1 MEEHIIWYMLGEL
14 AQEVEKIAPFLV
26 GDDSNSYKSLDYIAL
41 LCAKVEMLEREVME
55 LKGR

>member
-26 GDDSNSYKSLDYIAL
+26 GDDSNGYKSLDYIAL
-41 LCAKVEMLEREVME
+41 LCAKVEIMEREIE
-55 LKGR
+55 KLKQ

>member
-14 AQEVEKIAPFLV
+14 AQEVEKIAHYLV
-26 GDDSNSYKSLDYIAL
+26 GDDSNGYKSLDYIAL